1 MPLTGTPRAG
11 HPSRPAAATVWRVD
25 FGGVRLLADDGAEF
39 EATVPGRL
47 RGARKALGN
56 AVVTGDRVRLDWDS
70 DRAVVDAVEPRRNA
84 FSRRASGERE
94 EEQVVAAN
102 LDGVAVVASFRNPE
116 FRHGLVDRVLV
127 QCARAAIPALVVLNK
142 ADLDAS
148 HEADAIL
155 DEYARAGVTGLAT
168 CAVSGL
174 GVPRVRERCHGR
186 RTLFVGH
193 SGVGK
198 STLLAALAPGRS
210 IAQGEVNEVTGK
222 GRHTTSAAVLYRTG
236 PDAGRGLA
244 QDPPAAPGAGAS
256 ASATELVDTPGVRAF
271 ALWGVDADELVQY
284 YPELKPF
291 AGHCRFGDCRHD
303 REPGCAL
310 REAVA
315 GGAIGERRFASYCK
329 LRDELASGHH

>member
-1 MPLTGTPRAG
+1 M
-11 HPSRPAAATVWRVD
+11 WRID
-25 FGGVRLLADDGAEF
+25 FGGVRLLADDGATF
-39 EATVPGRL
+39 EATVPARL
-47 RGARKALGN
+47 RGMKKALGN
-56 AVVTGDRVRLDWDS
+56 AVVTGDRVQMSWDGE
-70 DRAVVDAVEPRRNA
+70 RAVVDAVEPRRNA

-94 EEQVVAAN
+94 VEQVVAAN
-102 LDGVAVVASFRNPE
+102 LDEVVVVASVKDPE

-127 QCARAAIPALVVLNK
+127 QCARAGIPALLVLNK
-142 ADLDAS
+142 TDLDAA
-148 HEADAIL
+148 HEAEAIL
-155 DEYARAGVTGLAT
+155 AEYAYAGVHGVAT

-174 GVPRVRERCHGR
+174 GVAGVRERCLGR

-198 STLLAALAPGRS
+198 STLLGALAPGHV

-222 GRHTTSAAVLYRTG
+222 GRHTTTAAVLYRLE
-236 PDAGRGLA
+236 PDAGGP
-244 QDPPAAPGAGAS
+244 PPAAPTR
-256 ASATELVDTPGVRAF
+256 TELVDTPGVRAF
-271 ALWGVDADELVQY
+271 ALWGVDADELVEY

-291 AGHCRFGDCRHD
+291 IGHCRFGDCRHD

-315 GGAIGERRFASYCK
+315 GGAVGERRFASYCK

>member
-1 MPLTGTPRAG
+1 MVAA
-11 HPSRPAAATVWRVD
+11 RPTAATVSRID
-25 FGGVRLLADDGAEF
+25 FGGVRLLADDGAEL

-56 AVVTGDRVRLDWDS
+56 AVVTGDRVRLAWDA
-70 DRAVVDAVEPRRNA
+70 DRAVVEAVDPRRNA
-84 FSRRASGERE
+84 FSRRASGERD

-102 LDGVAVVASFRNPE
+102 LDAVVVVAALQKPD

-127 QCARAAIPALVVLNK
+127 QCARAGLPPLLVLNK
-142 ADLDAS
+142 TDLDSA

-155 DEYARAGVTGLAT
+155 AEYVRAGIPGLAT
-168 CAVSGL
+168 CARSGA
-174 GVPRVRERCHGR
+174 GVAAVLERCAGR

-198 STLLAALAPGRS
+198 STLLGALSPGRR
-210 IAQGEVNEVTGK
+210 IAEGEVNEVTGK
-222 GRHTTSAAVLYRTG
+222 GRHTTTAAVLYR
-236 PDAGRGLA
+236 D
-244 QDPPAAPGAGAS
+244 GAGDA
-256 ASATELVDTPGVRAF
+256 ARTELVDTPGVRAF
-271 ALWGVDADELVQY
+271 ALWGVDADELVDY

-315 GGAIGERRFASYCK
+315 AGDVGERRFASYCK
-329 LRDELASGHH
+329 LRDELAAGHH

>member
-1 MPLTGTPRAG
+1 M
-11 HPSRPAAATVWRVD
+11 SRID
-25 FGGVRLLADDGAEF
+25 FGGVRLLADDGAEL
-39 EATVPGRL
+39 EASVPGRL
-47 RGARKALGN
+47 RGAKKALGN
-56 AVVTGDRVRLDWDS
+56 AVVTGDRVRLAWDS
-70 DRAVVDAVEPRRNA
+70 DRALVDAVEPRRNA

-102 LDGVAVVASFRNPE
+102 LDQVAVVAALQKPD

-127 QCARAAIPALVVLNK
+127 QCARAGIPALLVLNK
-142 ADLDAS
+142 SDLDTA
-148 HEADAIL
+148 HESEAIL
-155 DEYARAGVTGLAT
+155 AEYRRAGVHGLAT
-168 CAVSGL
+168 CAVSGR
-174 GVPRVRERCHGR
+174 GVPEVRERCLGR

-198 STLLAALAPGRS
+198 STLLAELAPGRR

-236 PDAGRGLA
+236 PASGGPPRPRAQPDA
-244 QDPPAAPGAGAS
+244 DAAAR
-256 ASATELVDTPGVRAF
+256 TELVDTPGVRAF
-271 ALWGVDADELVQY
+271 ALWGVDADELVEY
-284 YPELKPF
+284 YPELEPY
-291 AGHCRFGDCRHD
+291 AGRCRFGDCRHD

-315 GGAIGERRFASYCK
+315 AGDVGERRFASYCK

>member
-1 MPLTGTPRAG
+1 M
-11 HPSRPAAATVWRVD
+11 SRID
-25 FGGVRLLADDGAEF
+25 FGGVRLLADDGAEL

-47 RGARKALGN
+47 RGAKKALGN
-56 AVVTGDRVRLDWDS
+56 AVVTGDRVRLAWDS
-70 DRAVVDAVEPRRNA
+70 DRALVDAVEPRRNA

-102 LDGVAVVASFRNPE
+102 LDQVAVVAALQKPD

-127 QCARAAIPALVVLNK
+127 QCARAGLPALLVLNK
-142 ADLDAS
+142 SDLDTA

-155 DEYARAGVTGLAT
+155 AEYRRAGVDGLAT

-174 GVPRVRERCHGR
+174 GVPGVRERCLGR

-198 STLLAALAPGRS
+198 STLLAVLAPGRR
-210 IAQGEVNEVTGK
+210 IAQAEVNEVTGK
-222 GRHTTSAAVLYRTG
+222 GRHTTTAAVLYRGAPGTDG
-236 PDAGRGLA
+236 
-244 QDPPAAPGAGAS
+244 AAP
-256 ASATELVDTPGVRAF
+256 TELVDTPGVRAF
-271 ALWGVDADELVQY
+271 ALWGVDADELVEY
-284 YPELKPF
+284 YPELEPY

-315 GGAIGERRFASYCK
+315 AGAVGERRFASYCK
-329 LRDELASGHH
+329 LRDELASGHP

>member
-1 MPLTGTPRAG
+1 VA
-11 HPSRPAAATVWRVD
+11 RVD

-47 RGARKALGN
+47 RGAKKALGN
-56 AVVTGDRVRLDWDS
+56 AVVTGDRVRLAWDA

-102 LDGVAVVASFRNPE
+102 LDQVAVVASIHRPG

-127 QCARAAIPALVVLNK
+127 QCARAGIPAMLALNK
-142 ADLDAS
+142 TDLDTA

-155 DEYARAGVTGLAT
+155 DEYARAGVLGVAT

-174 GVPRVRERCHGR
+174 GVSRVLERCLGR

-198 STLLAALAPGRS
+198 STLLGALEPGRR

-222 GRHTTSAAVLYRTG
+222 GRHTTTAAVLYRGAPGHAT
-236 PDAGRGLA
+236 
-244 QDPPAAPGAGAS
+244 AAP
-256 ASATELVDTPGVRAF
+256 TELVDTPGVRAF
-271 ALWGVDADELVQY
+271 ALWDVNAEELVEY

-310 REAVA
+310 RGAVA
-315 GGAIGERRFASYCK
+315 DGVVGERRFASYCK
-329 LRDELASGHH
+329 LRDELASGHP